1 MPPLKF
7 KIKIILNPTEF
18 CTTIYSV
25 CFINSFAQQIFTFV
39 PGTALT
45 DGNKA
50 VNKSDKN
57 LALTELIYYVRR
69 ETIFLKFENV
79 LCPLVTSTDGKNNK
93 GGIRGGVGE
102 LGLKLKCNLVKPHKK
117 VAFK

>member
-25 CFINSFAQQIFTFV
+25 CFIHSFAQQIFTSV

-57 LALTELIYYVRR
+57 SALTELIHYLKR
-69 ETIFLKFENV
+69 ETIF
-79 LCPLVTSTDGKNNK
+79 
-93 GGIRGGVGE
+93 
-102 LGLKLKCNLVKPHKK
+102 
-117 VAFK
+117 FKSETCAMTTGDKY